1 MELII
6 EMIIPQTTT
15 NRAITFNPGAVVYGM
30 HGLIWLDPH
39 QEVGHWLVQE
49 KFCGLNFYPIAK
61 WQYFKTACLLYQS
74 TYMQVGCQKVW
85 DTQLLVILY
94 SYIYRSRLILSYS

>member
-30 HGLIWLDPH
+30 QGLIWLDPH

-49 KFCGLNFYPIAK
+49 KFCGLNFYPISGNVLKLHA
-61 WQYFKTACLLYQS
+61 YYISLLTCRLAVRRFGTLNYLLFFIA
-74 TYMQVGCQKVW
+74 TYIGQG
-85 DTQLLVILY
+85 
-94 SYIYRSRLILSYS
+94 